1 MCVSAASARF
11 SGTLGFAGTHGD
23 RHLLGYQNTFVNKG
37 RGGNAMLLHL
47 PARPGTLRGADLLD
61 TSDCPDILKDMA
73 SAVNPVAP
81 ASRSLPDLLGP
92 QSAAIEIVEMG
103 VYHIVIAHN
112 PTDIPAAL
120 ERVPESKR
128 PTLRPELF
136 AFYRDE
142 FPGWPVLCCCF
153 SNKDAEEA
161 QPILLQYTPR
171 DPNRLFI
178 PALDAHTGAPPK
190 PGAPVDVDHVVI
202 FATDRRPADDY
213 TQPPAQA
220 RVGSGDGF
228 QPIFYRDSL
237 SSALAALLPKDAIGG
252 TLRDM
257 KMPNGDFVVQVADL
271 LTFGP
276 DSTAPLPAHRATPAD
291 WRARGLVG

>member
-37 RGGNAMLLHL
+37 RGGNAMLLHI
-47 PARPGTLRGADLLD
+47 PARSGTLRGADLLD
-61 TSDCPDILKDMA
+61 TTACPHILKDMA
-73 SAVNPVAP
+73 MAVNPAP
-81 ASRSLPDLLGP
+81 PRSRGLDLLGP
-92 QSAAIEIVEMG
+92 QSHAVEIVEMG
-103 VYHIVIAHN
+103 VYHIVLAHDA
-112 PTDIPAAL
+112 TDIPAAL
-120 ERVPESKR
+120 ERVPADKR

-136 AFYRDE
+136 TFYRDE

-153 SNKDAEEA
+153 ANRDAEEA

-171 DPNRLFI
+171 DPDRLFI

-190 PGAPVDVDHVVI
+190 PGARVDVDHVVI

-213 TQPPAQA
+213 SKPPASA
-220 RVGSGDGF
+220 RAGSGDGF
-228 QPIFYRDSL
+228 QPINYRDPL
-237 SSALAALLPKDAIGG
+237 SPALAALLPQDAIGG
-252 TLRDM
+252 TLRDL

-271 LTFGP
+271 LAFGP
-276 DSTAPLPAHRATPAD
+276 DSTAPLPAHRATPAE
-291 WRARGLVG
+291 WRAWGLVG